1 LIELSG
7 GELGCFFSFFGQGGF
22 DATDSS
28 CETPGGVPTSGF
40 SVDSPVAGEV
50 HKGKKQVSQLSGKGR
65 AATFRLANLFYFLPD
80 LGWDAFFW
88 VRPIKSDPCCAFL
101 QILGKE
107 KRGKMWG
114 DTIEAALAGRLF
126 GFFKLMPALED
137 LLGGGEALFSKNMG
151 VAADQLFGELL
162 GDFLEI
168 EGAAL
173 LSQLGVK
180 NNVEKD
186 IAQLFLK
193 GLIVFL
199 IDRFE

>member
-1 LIELSG
+1 LTGRFLS
-7 GELGCFFSFFGQGGF
+7 
-22 DATDSS
+22 
-28 CETPGGVPTSGF
+28 
-40 SVDSPVAGEV
+40 
-50 HKGKKQVSQLSGKGR
+50 
-65 AATFRLANLFYFLPD
+65 LF
-80 LGWDAFFW
+80 
-88 VRPIKSDPCCAFL
+88 
-101 QILGKE
+101 E
-107 KRGKMWG
+107 
-114 DTIEAALAGRLF
+114 
-126 GFFKLMPALED
+126 LMPALED

-151 VAADQLFGELL
+151 VAADELFGELL

-199 IDRFE
+199 IDRLE